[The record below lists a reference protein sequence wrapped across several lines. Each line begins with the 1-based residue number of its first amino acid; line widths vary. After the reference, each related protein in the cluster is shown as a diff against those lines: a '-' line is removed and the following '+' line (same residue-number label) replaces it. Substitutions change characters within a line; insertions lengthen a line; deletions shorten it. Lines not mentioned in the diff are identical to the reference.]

1 MNINF
6 NETEETVFPNFRG
19 GEKEFSVWTF
29 NDGMNKILYGKLIP
43 GASIG
48 LHVHETN
55 SEIIYIL
62 SGAGKMQTDGE
73 WEPLSAGICNYCP
86 KGHAH
91 SMVND
96 GDEDL
101 LFFAVV
107 AEQ

>member
-1 MNINF
+1 MNIKF
-6 NETEETVFPNFRG
+6 DQTEETILPNFRG
-19 GEKEFSVWTF
+19 GEKEFSVRTF
-29 NDGMNKILYGKLIP
+29 NDGLNKILYGKLIP

-48 LHVHETN
+48 LHMHETN
-55 SEIIYIL
+55 SEIIYVL

-73 WEPLSAGICNYCP
+73 WETLSAGLCNYCP
-86 KGHAH
+86 KGHSH

-101 LFFAVV
+101 VFFAVV